1 MATRDVKVY
10 ICDWCSLEEP
20 VTVVHHCAA
29 FSLGADTEDYSD
41 APIPKGWFA
50 FQVPSTERDRFGGM
64 IFKRDFL
71 CTECNALMLSAVSDA
86 YNAAKKSKQR

>member
-50 FQVPSTERDRFGGM
+50 FQVPST
-64 IFKRDFL
+64 I
-71 CTECNALMLSAVSDA
+71 S
-86 YNAAKKSKQR
+86 